1 MGLLGRP
8 SGQFVFLKTHVVMND
23 SSKNGHTK
31 MSRLKSMARLA
42 SVLSIA
48 GFLTYGSSA
57 SAEQLS
63 VCIDKASPTKVSEES
78 LANAVAKH
86 GQVELK
92 INYFDSSDDDDGI
105 SARELA
111 KLAKRCDLIL
121 GYPVDAD
128 ADSIPDGFFA
138 TAPYGH
144 TGFVLMTR
152 HGNAADSLD
161 TLSKG
166 SKVAVTYGTVANLYL
181 LKRPGLQPNVVHTDE
196 DSLQALKARTVDAA
210 IVWKPT
216 LSKGL
221 EASGAYDLHEIK
233 DPHARF
239 NVVALY
245 SKPHEEAAKVFNAS
259 VNSLSQNGTLTKML
273 DPAVL
278 PGHAAA
284 EKSDGVKVTQVAEAA
299 APAASGSTA
308 AAPAIFTAAQAEAGK
323 AKFLPNCSMCHGPT
337 LAGRSGPALKG
348 PTFANEKAG
357 FHVGDVFTIV
367 AQNMP
372 ATNPGSLEKDDY
384 VEIMAY
390 ILQENGYPAGD
401 TALTYDDA
409 MKSSVP
415 LIYRGK

>member
-1 MGLLGRP
+1 
-8 SGQFVFLKTHVVMND
+8 
-23 SSKNGHTK
+23 
-31 MSRLKSMARLA
+31 MARLA
-42 SVLSIA
+42 SVLSVA
-48 GFLTYGSSA
+48 GLLACA
-57 SAEQLS
+57 SGAQAEQLS

-92 INYFDSSDDDDGI
+92 INYFDSGDDDDGV

-111 KLAKRCDLIL
+111 KLAKNCDLVL

-128 ADSIPDGFFA
+128 ADSVPDGFSS
-138 TAPYGH
+138 TKPYGH
-144 TGFVLMTR
+144 TGFVLITK
-152 HGNAADSLD
+152 HGDKADSLD
-161 TLSKG
+161 SLPEGT
-166 SKVAVTYGTVANLYL
+166 KVSVTYGTVANLYL
-181 LKRPGLQPNVVHTDE
+181 LKRPALQPNVNRSDE
-196 DSLQALKARTVDAA
+196 DSLQALKSDKVGAA

-216 LSKGL
+216 FSKDAAAVSAGY
-221 EASGAYDLHEIK
+221 EVHEIN

-239 NVVALY
+239 NLVGLY
-245 SKPHEEAAKVFNAS
+245 SKPHEVAAKIFNAS
-259 VNSLSQNGTLTKML
+259 VTSLSESGSLTKML
-273 DPAVL
+273 DAAVQ
-278 PGHAAA
+278 PGTAAGA
-284 EKSDGVKVTQVAEAA
+284 DTAKTIQVADAT
-299 APAASGSTA
+299 APASTQPAS
-308 AAPAIFTAAQAEAGK
+308 APPALFTAAQADAGK
-323 AKFLPNCSMCHGPT
+323 GKFLPNCSMCHGPT

-390 ILQENGYPAGD
+390 ILQENGYPAGN

-409 MKSSVP
+409 MKSTVP
-415 LIYRGK
+415 LIYQGK